1 MPKVCLGLGPFW
13 SQEPRSYEIFQNVNH
28 NLTLLSQYIY
38 QYPFLDNL
46 KLEPEDQGRPSIFS
60 RGGKDSSP
68 SPKGRRPAGLLM
80 TTSGAG
86 GRGRSPRKNFAFP
99 PPRFLG
105 GEGFSDPFLGKI
117 DTWRTQ
123 FLRYMKSI
131 IQVLSQ
137 DKKLLISTITTQ

>member
-1 MPKVCLGLGPFW
+1 MAEGGAPGKIL
-13 SQEPRSYEIFQNVNH
+13 
-28 NLTLLSQYIY
+28 
-38 QYPFLDNL
+38 
-46 KLEPEDQGRPSIFS
+46 PS
-60 RGGKDSSP
+60 
-68 SPKGRRPAGLLM
+68 
-80 TTSGAG
+80 
-86 GRGRSPRKNFAFP
+86 

-117 DTWRTQ
+117 DTSRTQ

>member
-1 MPKVCLGLGPFW
+1 MAHAPATRGSRIFF
-13 SQEPRSYEIFQNVNH
+13 SYF
-28 NLTLLSQYIY
+28 LSSVRVKTTSSSLNQCKIKNFDKITHPYS
-38 QYPFLDNL
+38 
-46 KLEPEDQGRPSIFS
+46 QGRPSIFS

-86 GRGRSPRKNFAFP
+86 VRGRSPQKNFAFP
-99 PPRFLG
+99 PLDFQG

-117 DTWRTQ
+117 DTSRTQ